1 MANRRMMVQIMP
13 SVILALPSTIS
24 GSRKG
29 RAELQLHVDT
39 VREQHL
45 LGHLMGQ
52 QSSDSREPRDAPE
65 PTRKR
70 GCGRPMGTRDGMGW
84 GGVGAQGPST
94 QVGHFSYLAQHPRC
108 LQLTYGLRWMCCT
121 APSPHRLG
129 HAAVSG
135 TGSALRNTLQSH
147 NHCGPT
153 LSKLARRGEPLP
165 AGLCSIN
172 GCRELSLWLR
182 ADCKQEMRATWRAE
196 WRLRGAEPRS
206 ALLAQNGHSW
216 AEREPHRMGGML
228 LSNHN
233 ISPAAINT
241 W

>member
-1 MANRRMMVQIMP
+1 MVRWDGMGWNRDGQW
-13 SVILALPSTIS
+13 
-24 GSRKG
+24 
-29 RAELQLHVDT
+29 
-39 VREQHL
+39 
-45 LGHLMGQ
+45 MGW
-52 QSSDSREPRDAPE
+52 
-65 PTRKR
+65 
-70 GCGRPMGTRDGMGW
+70 DGMGW

-108 LQLTYGLRWMCCT
+108 LQLTYGLRWMRCT

-165 AGLCSIN
+165 AGLCSTY

-182 ADCKQEMRATWRAE
+182 ADCKQEVRATRRAG